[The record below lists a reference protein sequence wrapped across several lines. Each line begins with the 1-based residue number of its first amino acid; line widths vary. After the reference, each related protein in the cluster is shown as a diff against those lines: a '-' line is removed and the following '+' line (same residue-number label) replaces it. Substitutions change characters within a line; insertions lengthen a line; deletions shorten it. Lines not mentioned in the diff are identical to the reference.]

1 MKATRKE
8 TNRSSSG
15 RGRRRRRRRTS
26 RSRAKPA
33 SPGTAR
39 PSDSLYYF
47 DAAAADRACEFFP
60 RFLRH
65 TKGEW
70 AGQPFVLEPWQT
82 VIVREF
88 FGSKR
93 RADGLRRYRTLFL
106 FVPKKNGKSSFAAGL
121 ALCVLYI
128 DGEPGAEVYSL
139 AGDREQAN
147 IVFDQAK
154 KMVEASTALASRTQ
168 IFKRELFV
176 QATLS
181 YYRVLSADVP
191 SKHGLNPHG
200 VFFDE
205 LHVQDNREMW
215 DTVRT
220 GVAARRQPVIV
231 AMTTAGYDK
240 KTLCGEM
247 YDKAVAVRDGLVQ
260 DDAFLPVIYGIRKG
274 EDWEDPEV
282 WRRVNPNFGVSVKLD
297 DFEQQ
302 YREAKESPAF
312 QNTFRR
318 LRLNEWMQQSVRWL
332 DAKKWAACAGAVG
345 WAEMGAALK
354 GRPCFAGIDLS
365 TVTDLSALLLLFD
378 STIEADAP
386 DYPDEDEAEK
396 WGKGERIPGWEYGD
410 PLPAYDALPF
420 FWCPEEGVRI
430 RSKKDR
436 APYDAWRQA
445 GALIAT
451 EGDAV
456 DHGAI
461 RKRVKE
467 LGQDFLI
474 QEIAVDAWNAHKL
487 ITELEQEDGFT
498 IARVSQ
504 GFGSMTAP
512 TKELDVLYRRRQI
525 RHGGHPVL
533 AWCADNVSLDKDAYD
548 NWKPS
553 KKKSRERIDGI
564 VALVMALSRALVSEG
579 KIEDARIEV
588 L

>member
-1 MKATRKE
+1 MP
-8 TNRSSSG
+8 
-15 RGRRRRRRRTS
+15 
-26 RSRAKPA
+26 RA
-33 SPGTAR
+33 SAR
-39 PSDSLYYF
+39 PERSLYYF
-47 DAAAADRACEFFP
+47 DSDAADRACEFFP
-60 RFLRH
+60 RFLTH

-70 AGQPFVLEPWQT
+70 AGQPFALRPWQRR
-82 VIVREF
+82 IVRRF

-93 RADGLRRYRTLFL
+93 LADGLRRYRTLFL

-121 ALCVLYI
+121 ALCMLYI

-154 KMVEASTALASRTQ
+154 KMVEANQALAARTE

-176 QATLS
+176 QSTLS

-191 SKHGLNPHG
+191 SKHGLNPSG
-200 VFFDE
+200 IFFDE

-220 GVAARRQPVIV
+220 GVGARRQAVIV

-247 YDKAVAVRDGLVQ
+247 YDKAIAVRDGKVQ
-260 DDAFLPVIYGIRKG
+260 DDAFLPVIYGIQKG
-274 EDWEDPEV
+274 EDWEDRKV
-282 WRRVNPNFGVSVKLD
+282 WKRVNPNWGVSVKED

-312 QNTFRR
+312 QNSFRR
-318 LRLNEWMQQSVRWL
+318 LRLNEWLQQAVRWI
-332 DAKKWAACAGAVG
+332 DEKKWAACAGPLA
-345 WAEMGAALK
+345 WQEMAAALH
-354 GRPCFAGIDLS
+354 GRSCYGALDLS
-365 TVTDLSALLLLFD
+365 TVTDLSALVLLFD
-378 STIEADAP
+378 SEIGADDPGYPTEKEIES
-386 DYPDEDEAEK
+386 
-396 WGKGERIPGWEYGD
+396 GKDLPQIPGFEYGD
-410 PLPAYDALPF
+410 PLPSYDVLPY
-420 FWCPEEGVRI
+420 FWCPEEGIRI
-430 RSKKDR
+430 RTQKDR
-436 APYDAWRQA
+436 APYDVWSKE

-461 RKRVKE
+461 RKKIQD
-467 LGQDFLI
+467 LGQDYRI

-498 IARVSQ
+498 VARVSQ
-504 GFGSMTAP
+504 GFGAMTAP
-512 TKELDVLYRRRQI
+512 TKALDVLYRHRQI

-533 AWCADNVSLDKDAYD
+533 SWCADNVSVDKDAYD

-564 VALVMALSRALVSEG
+564 VALVMALARALVSEG
-579 KIEDARIEV
+579 TIEDVRIET